1 MQAFIYFMFPAGGVF
16 FCSEDDKDERKK
28 FGAIDFQVPL
38 PREEILL
45 QVNRIFINILS
56 IG

>member
-1 MQAFIYFMFPAGGVF
+1 MFPAGGVF